1 MAAPTN
7 HHPTRF
13 ATLQARSVPRSRRSR
28 SLDVFISQ
36 APDCLSH
43 ARPRAEGEGRSLFAH
58 DDRQRRIA
66 MSRAFDL
73 HVPVRPTHVLARHL
87 STHPQGDESPSDDHE
102 VESETTVS
110 EAGHPIEGDRCPLCL
125 PDGVGF
131 DGPRCLID
139 PFREGRRCPG
149 PHDGDH
155 PDDGSEEDPDVP
167 GEDLST
173 EPPQRFVDDLGRLD
187 VRERSQVEQRLVAHL
202 PYASRSLVR
211 ARWRRTRNVSG
222 VIPTIPATS
231 IGSKPSMSTITRTS
245 RSPAPSDARA
255 RSRSIRSLGSSA
267 RAWVCSSTSECRSNR
282 PARTASRRTRRPMP
296 NNHVETFAPPRNRTA
311 APQAR
316 TKVSWVSSSAS
327 CRLPTIRRK

>member
-1 MAAPTN
+1 MAAPAN
-7 HHPTRF
+7 HQPTRL

-43 ARPRAEGEGRSLFAH
+43 ARPRAECEGRSLFAD
-58 DDRQRRIA
+58 DDRQRRITL
-66 MSRAFDL
+66 SGTLDL
-73 HVPVRPTHVLARHL
+73 HILVRPTHVLARHL
-87 STHPQGDESPSDDHE
+87 SAHPQGNESLPDDHE
-102 VESETTVS
+102 VKPQPTVS
-110 EAGHPIEGDRCPLCL
+110 EAGHPIEGDRCPVCL
-125 PDGVGF
+125 PDRVGL
-131 DGPRCLID
+131 DGPRRLIRS
-139 PFREGRRCPG
+139 FGEGRRRPS
-149 PHDGDH
+149 PQDDDH
-155 PDDGSEEDPDVP
+155 RDDGGEEDPDVP

-173 EPPQRFVDDLGRLD
+173 EPPQRLVDDLGRLD
-187 VRERSQVEQRLVAHL
+187 VRERSEVDWRPIAHR
-202 PYASRSLVR
+202 PYASRSLAR

-222 VIPTIPATS
+222 DTPTIPATS

-255 RSRSIRSLGSSA
+255 RSRSIRSSGSSA

-296 NNHVETFAPPRNRTA
+296 NNHVETFASPRNRTA

-316 TKVSWVSSSAS
+316 TKVSSVSSSAS
-327 CRLPTIRRK
+327 CRLPTTRRK

>member
-1 MAAPTN
+1 IAAPAN

-43 ARPRAEGEGRSLFAH
+43 ARPRAECEGRSLFAD
-58 DDRQRRIA
+58 DDRQRRITL
-66 MSRAFDL
+66 SGTLDL
-73 HVPVRPTHVLARHL
+73 HILVRPTHVLARHL
-87 STHPQGDESPSDDHE
+87 SAHPQGNESLPDDHE
-102 VESETTVS
+102 VKPQPTVS
-110 EAGHPIEGDRCPLCL
+110 EAGHPIEGDRCPLCV

-139 PFREGRRCPG
+139 PFREGRRRPS
-149 PHDGDH
+149 PKEDDHRDGGEDN
-155 PDDGSEEDPDVP
+155 PDGSH
-167 GEDLST
+167 EDLAP
-173 EPPQRFVDDLGRLD
+173 EPAECLVDHLRGID
-187 VRERSQVEQRLVAHL
+187 VCERSEVERRLVVHL
-202 PYASRSLVR
+202 PYASRSLAR

-222 VIPTIPATS
+222 DTPTMPATS

-255 RSRSIRSLGSSA
+255 RSRSIRSSGSSA
-267 RAWVCSSTSECRSNR
+267 RAGVCSSTSERRSNR
-282 PARTASRRTRRPMP
+282 PARTASRRTRRAMP
-296 NNHVETFAPPRNRTA
+296 NNHVETFASPRNRTA

-316 TKVSWVSSSAS
+316 TKVSCVSSSAS